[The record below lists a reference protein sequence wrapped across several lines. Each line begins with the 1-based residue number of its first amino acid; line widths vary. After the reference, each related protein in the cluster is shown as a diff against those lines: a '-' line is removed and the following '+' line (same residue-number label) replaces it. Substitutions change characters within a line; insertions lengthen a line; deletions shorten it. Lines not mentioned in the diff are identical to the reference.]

1 MPSVRVKENEYFDAA
16 LRRFKRACEKAG
28 ILTELRRREFYEKPT
43 QERKRKKAAAVK
55 RHLKKISRDDAN
67 RKRLYELHP
76 LLAEGSAMSLKGQI
90 TEDMKSA
97 MKAGEKDRL
106 RVVRL
111 ILAAIKQIEVDT
123 RAELDDT
130 AVLGVITKMVKQRR
144 DSVEQFENGNRE
156 DLAAIER
163 AEIVVLDTYLPEQ
176 LSADE
181 VAVMVDDVIQ
191 AAGATGIRDMGKV
204 MGQIKAK
211 AAGRADMGA
220 VSAVIKERLN
230 AL

>member
-1 MPSVRVKENEYFDAA
+1 MS
-16 LRRFKRACEKAG
+16 
-28 ILTELRRREFYEKPT
+28 
-43 QERKRKKAAAVK
+43 
-55 RHLKKISRDDAN
+55 
-67 RKRLYELHP
+67 
-76 LLAEGSAMSLKGQI
+76 SLKNQI

-106 RVVRL
+106 KVVRL
-111 ILAAIKQIEVDT
+111 ILAAIKQVEVDQ
-123 RAELDDT
+123 RIELDDS
-130 AVLGVITKMVKQRR
+130 AVLAVLDKMVKQRR

-163 AEIVVLDTYLPEQ
+163 AEIEVLETYLPEQ

-181 VAVMVDDVIQ
+181 LAAMVDEVI
-191 AAGATGIRDMGKV
+191 AATGAESMRDRGKV

-211 AAGRADMGA
+211 AAGRADMGV
-220 VSAVIKERLN
+220 VSATVKERLN

>member
-1 MPSVRVKENEYFDAA
+1 
-16 LRRFKRACEKAG
+16 
-28 ILTELRRREFYEKPT
+28 
-43 QERKRKKAAAVK
+43 
-55 RHLKKISRDDAN
+55 
-67 RKRLYELHP
+67 
-76 LLAEGSAMSLKGQI
+76 MSLKDQI

-106 RVVRL
+106 KVVRL
-111 ILAAIKQIEVDT
+111 MLAAVKQIEVDT
-123 RAELDDT
+123 RTELDDA
-130 AVLGVITKMVKQRR
+130 AVLAVITKMLKQRR
-144 DSVEQFENGNRE
+144 DSIEQFEAGNRE

-163 AEIVVLDTYLPEQ
+163 AEIVVLKTYLPEQ

-181 VAVMVDDVIQ
+181 IATLVDEVIQ
-191 AAGATGIRDMGKV
+191 STGATNIRDMGKV

-220 VSAVIKERLN
+220 ISATIKERLN